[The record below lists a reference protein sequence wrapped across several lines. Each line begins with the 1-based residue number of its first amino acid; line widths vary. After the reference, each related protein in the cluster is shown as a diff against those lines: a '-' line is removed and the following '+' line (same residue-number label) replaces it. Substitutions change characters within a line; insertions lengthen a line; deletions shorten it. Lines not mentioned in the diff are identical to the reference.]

1 MATQATTLTRPLAPA
16 SAGVMLPAF
25 TLWWREIVRFYRQPT
40 RVVGVLASPLVFWLV
55 IGSGFGTSFRS
66 GGGPGQQHYLDY
78 FYPGALIMIVLFTSI
93 FTMMSVIEDRK
104 EGFLLSVLVAPVP
117 RTAIVLGKV
126 LGGTTLS
133 AVQGLIFL
141 IFAPFAGVHLELAQ
155 VLLAAVVVFL
165 VSFALTALGF
175 AIAWPMDSSQAFHG
189 IVNLFLIPLWLLS
202 GALFPIQNASKWI
215 KVIMRLN
222 PLTYGVEALRG
233 LLYPG
238 AETTFPLPSAM
249 ATLRSVFAGNVWTRI
264 TDGKPPHHE
273 ARRLIVGNSIAEQYA
288 FFPALN
294 ATLNGT
300 SAALLLTGRSPD
312 CSRAHCR
319 TPRLHDCCGSCVGSV
334 SGVLSILPLQSR
346 KHSIPGRGMG
356 TSRLFHDS
364 DFPCHTGDRHRAAGD
379 HHFDSRAEGAV
390 SAASGDRALDVAFV
404 DVCFRHGCDCLFH
417 ALPMVPAQLVASD
430 GDSSR

>member
-1 MATQATTLTRPLAPA
+1 MVTQATALARPTARA
-16 SAGVMLPAF
+16 SAGILLPAF
-25 TLWWREIVRFYRQPT
+25 TLWWREIVRFYRQTT

-133 AVQGLIFL
+133 AIQGMIFL
-141 IFAPFAGVHLELAQ
+141 IFAPFAGIHLDLVQ
-155 VLLAAVVVFL
+155 VLLVAVVVFL

-189 IVNLFLIPLWLLS
+189 IVNLFLIPLWLVS
-202 GALFPIQNASKWI
+202 GALFPMNGASKWI
-215 KVIMRLN
+215 QVIMRLN

-238 AETTFPLPSAM
+238 MNTMFPLASAM
-249 ATLRSVFAGNVWTRI
+249 ATLILFSLVMFGLAFLMANRRTTR
-264 TDGKPPHHE
+264 
-273 ARRLIVGNSIAEQYA
+273 
-288 FFPALN
+288 PA
-294 ATLNGT
+294 A
-300 SAALLLTGRSPD
+300 
-312 CSRAHCR
+312 
-319 TPRLHDCCGSCVGSV
+319 
-334 SGVLSILPLQSR
+334 
-346 KHSIPGRGMG
+346 
-356 TSRLFHDS
+356 
-364 DFPCHTGDRHRAAGD
+364 
-379 HHFDSRAEGAV
+379 
-390 SAASGDRALDVAFV
+390 
-404 DVCFRHGCDCLFH
+404 
-417 ALPMVPAQLVASD
+417 
-430 GDSSR
+430 

>member
-1 MATQATTLTRPLAPA
+1 MATQATTLARPITSA
-16 SAGVMLPAF
+16 SSGVMLPAF

-133 AVQGLIFL
+133 AIQGMIFL
-141 IFAPFAGVHLELAQ
+141 IFAPFAGVHLELVQ

-202 GALFPIQNASKWI
+202 GALFPLEGASGWI
-215 KVIMRLN
+215 RIIMRLN
-222 PLTYGVEALRG
+222 PLTYGVEALRS

-238 AETTFPLPSAM
+238 TETTFPLPSAM
-249 ATLRSVFAGNVWTRI
+249 ATLVLFSLVMFGMAFLMANRRTRSSLA
-264 TDGKPPHHE
+264 
-273 ARRLIVGNSIAEQYA
+273 
-288 FFPALN
+288 
-294 ATLNGT
+294 
-300 SAALLLTGRSPD
+300 
-312 CSRAHCR
+312 
-319 TPRLHDCCGSCVGSV
+319 
-334 SGVLSILPLQSR
+334 
-346 KHSIPGRGMG
+346 
-356 TSRLFHDS
+356 
-364 DFPCHTGDRHRAAGD
+364 
-379 HHFDSRAEGAV
+379 
-390 SAASGDRALDVAFV
+390 
-404 DVCFRHGCDCLFH
+404 
-417 ALPMVPAQLVASD
+417 
-430 GDSSR
+430 

>member
-1 MATQATTLTRPLAPA
+1 MASQATSLARPMSPA

-133 AVQGLIFL
+133 AVQGMVFL
-141 IFAPFAGVHLELAQ
+141 VFAPFAGVHLDLLQ
-155 VLLAAVVVFL
+155 VLLVGIVVFL
-165 VSFALTALGF
+165 VSFSLTALGF

-202 GALFPIQNASKWI
+202 GALFPLAGASGWI
-215 KVIMRLN
+215 RIIMRLN

-238 AETTFPLPSAM
+238 AETSFPLSSAM
-249 ATLRSVFAGNVWTRI
+249 ATLLLFSLVMFG
-264 TDGKPPHHE
+264 
-273 ARRLIVGNSIAEQYA
+273 L
-288 FFPALN
+288 
-294 ATLNGT
+294 
-300 SAALLLTGRSPD
+300 ALLMANRRSTRP
-312 CSRAHCR
+312 
-319 TPRLHDCCGSCVGSV
+319 
-334 SGVLSILPLQSR
+334 
-346 KHSIPGRGMG
+346 
-356 TSRLFHDS
+356 
-364 DFPCHTGDRHRAAGD
+364 AA
-379 HHFDSRAEGAV
+379 
-390 SAASGDRALDVAFV
+390 
-404 DVCFRHGCDCLFH
+404 
-417 ALPMVPAQLVASD
+417 
-430 GDSSR
+430 